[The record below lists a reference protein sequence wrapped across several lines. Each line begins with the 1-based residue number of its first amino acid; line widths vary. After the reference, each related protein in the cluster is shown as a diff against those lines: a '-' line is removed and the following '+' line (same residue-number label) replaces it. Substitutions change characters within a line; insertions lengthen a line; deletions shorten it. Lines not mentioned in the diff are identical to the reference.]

1 MPIPVYA
8 PMVMRR
14 LFLPLRLSWV
24 VFALLALTA
33 AGCAKKPTMK
43 VNHAEVSGVTIGF
56 PPQLAIQM
64 TVVLDVFNPNSYD
77 VAVRAMRGTVTFE
90 DQYTMPIDFRA
101 SGDGVWLPA
110 GQTTSVRV
118 PVSVPVDIALRITHG
133 AIAGTVPYHVTGKA
147 DVTATRSLKLE
158 KDDYSVDEKGEIAR
172 SVIDNS
178 LAAMGIPLL
187 H

>member
-8 PMVMRR
+8 DNVMRR
-14 LFLPLRLSWV
+14 PFLLPRRLAWLALV
-24 VFALLALTA
+24 LLALA
-33 AGCAKKPTMK
+33 SSGCAKKPTMK

-101 SGDGVWLPA
+101 SGDGVWLP
-110 GQTTSVRV
+110 S
-118 PVSVPVDIALRITHG
+118 
-133 AIAGTVPYHVTGKA
+133 
-147 DVTATRSLKLE
+147 
-158 KDDYSVDEKGEIAR
+158 
-172 SVIDNS
+172 
-178 LAAMGIPLL
+178 
-187 H
+187 